1 MSDDTPLDVLPA
13 LPIVD
18 PGPTALASAQDN
30 AAPDAEARPAPVAES
45 ERIVALDT
53 LRGFALLGILVMNI
67 QSFAMIDAAYSN
79 PTSFGD
85 LTGAN
90 YWVWLLSHV
99 LADQKFITIFS
110 MLFGAGIVLMT
121 RRQEHR
127 HVRPARIH
135 YRRMLVLAIFGL
147 LHAYLFWSGDILF
160 CYAFC
165 GMLVYPLREMQPRRQ
180 LFLGLGLIVV
190 PSVLLAIFAL
200 CLPDP
205 SGTDYQDLMQGWQ
218 PTADKVAQELAIYRG
233 TWLQV
238 FQHRRQ
244 VSLWMEAFLVPLF
257 LVWRV
262 GGLMLVGMACFKFGL
277 FSARAST
284 KTYAALM
291 ASAACVGV
299 PLILLGVHYIFQSG
313 WRFEYAKF
321 SGEQYNYWGSILVS
335 FGWVGVIMLLFKQA
349 WARRLV
355 RPLAAVGQM
364 ALTNY
369 LMHTLICT
377 TLFYGYGLGW
387 FGYVDRVGQIEIV
400 FAIWAFQLLVSPVWL
415 HYFRF
420 GPAEWLWRGLTY
432 RQFPALWRRAEMAP

>member
-1 MSDDTPLDVLPA
+1 
-13 LPIVD
+13 
-18 PGPTALASAQDN
+18 
-30 AAPDAEARPAPVAES
+30 
-45 ERIVALDT
+45 
-53 LRGFALLGILVMNI
+53 
-67 QSFAMIDAAYSN
+67 
-79 PTSFGD
+79 
-85 LTGAN
+85 
-90 YWVWLLSHV
+90 
-99 LADQKFITIFS
+99 

-121 RRQEHR
+121 RRQEQR
-127 HVRPARIH
+127 HVKPATIH
-135 YRRMLVLAIFGL
+135 YRRMLVLGAFGL
-147 LHAYLFWSGDILF
+147 VHAYLFWSGDILF
-160 CYAFC
+160 CYALC
-165 GMLVYPLREMQPRRQ
+165 GMLVYPLRGMQPKRQ
-180 LFLGLGLIVV
+180 ILLGLGLILV
-190 PSVLLAIFAL
+190 PSVLLAISSAK
-200 CLPDP
+200 
-205 SGTDYQDLMQGWQ
+205 DYQNLMQGWQ
-218 PTADKVAQELAIYRG
+218 PTPEKVAEELATYRG

-238 FQHRRQ
+238 FQHRWQ

-313 WRFEYAKF
+313 WWFEYAKF

-335 FGWVGVIMLLFKQA
+335 FGWVGAIMLLFNQA
-349 WARRLV
+349 WGRRLM

-387 FGYVDRVGQIEIV
+387 FGYVDRVGQIGIV
-400 FAIWAFQLLVSPVWL
+400 FVIWAVQLAVSPVWL

-432 RQFPALWRRAEMAP
+432 RQFPALRRRAEMAPAL